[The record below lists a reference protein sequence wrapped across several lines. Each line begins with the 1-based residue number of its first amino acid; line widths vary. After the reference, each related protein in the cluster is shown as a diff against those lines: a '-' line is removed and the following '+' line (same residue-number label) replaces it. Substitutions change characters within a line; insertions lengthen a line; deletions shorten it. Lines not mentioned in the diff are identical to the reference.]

1 MSLPKRITLIRH
13 GESVWNAA
21 GRWQGHGDAPLSE
34 VGQQQALALGRRL
47 RGHTFARI
55 ESSDLQRAVDTA
67 RAFGSPVQASI
78 WRELDVG
85 LWEGLSDAE
94 VREQFP
100 EELQALRKDPTQKW
114 GRHGESLEDL
124 RKRAR
129 QAFDALV
136 ARLAPGEE
144 AAVVCHGG
152 LLLSLVTDLLGM
164 PDRFPRPIGRFG
176 NTSITCIEVVG
187 QSERREERATASGR
201 PEGGASREVSG
212 QSERLLTLNDVAH
225 VAEAPARTR
234 DGAPAVCVTGAE
246 AEAAARSILGD
257 APLAP
262 ALPGHR
268 AHVVEHPHGR
278 VLWDWNVMPDG
289 SGA

>member
-176 NTSITCIEVVG
+176 NTSITCHRG
-187 QSERREERATASGR
+187 RRAGSAAPDPQRRGPRGR
-201 PEGGASREVSG
+201 GPRPHPRRRTRRVCHRRRGRGRRPQHPGRRPPGPRPARPPG
-212 QSERLLTLNDVAH
+212 PCGR
-225 VAEAPARTR
+225 APARA
-234 DGAPAVCVTGAE
+234 GVVGLEC
-246 AEAAARSILGD
+246 D
-257 APLAP
+257 AGWVGRLMAG
-262 ALPGHR
+262 LRGR
-268 AHVVEHPHGR
+268 AKSEK
-278 VLWDWNVMPDG
+278 
-289 SGA
+289 

>member
-176 NTSITCIEVVG
+176 NTSITCIEVG
-187 QSERREERATASGR
+187 GR
-201 PEGGASREVSG
+201 GP
-212 QSERLLTLNDVAH
+212 RLLTLNDVAH